1 MIEQL
6 SEPIVGNGFKWESM
20 SPAMP
25 VVSKFS
31 AAEWHKIHTETSTD
45 EEFSAWLLKYK
56 SICTPLLLL
65 RRGVPIAFV
74 FVVYDN
80 YKRRSVMIHGGTWLA
95 GHSYSLTLFR
105 AMAVLATHLMNKG
118 FLVHSQCNSQNTVSE
133 RFLRGCG
140 FVPYA
145 REDGYIKFYITQ
157 TTIGKSRLYR
167 HQIEHSRPSQPR

>member
-6 SEPIVGNGFKWESM
+6 SEPIIGNGFRWELM

-31 AAEWHKIHTETSTD
+31 PAEWHKIHTETTTD
-45 EEFSAWLLKYK
+45 CEFAAWLLKYDG
-56 SICTPLLLL
+56 ICTPLLLL
-65 RRGVPIAFV
+65 RGGVPIGFV

-80 YKRRSVMIHGGTWLA
+80 YRRNSVMIHGGTWLA
-95 GHSYSLTLFR
+95 GHTYSPTLFR
-105 AMAVLATHLMNKG
+105 AMLALATHLLDKG
-118 FLVHSQCNSQNTVSE
+118 FRVHSQCNIRNTVSE

-167 HQIEHSRPSQPR
+167 HQKEHSRAPQPR

>member
-6 SEPIVGNGFKWESM
+6 GGPIVGEGFKWELM
-20 SPAMP
+20 SPSTP
-25 VVSKFS
+25 VVSKFT
-31 AAEWHKIHTETSTD
+31 AAEWHKIHTETTTD
-45 EEFSAWLLKYK
+45 QEFSAWLLKYE

-65 RRGVPIAFV
+65 RRGVPIGFV

-80 YKRRSVMIHGGTWLA
+80 YKRSSVMIHGGTWVA
-95 GHSYSLTLFR
+95 GHHYSPTLFR
-105 AMAVLATHLMNKG
+105 AMVALSMHLLDKG
-118 FLVHSQCNSQNTVSE
+118 FLVHSQCNIRNTVSE

-167 HQIEHSRPSQPR
+167 HQIEHSRPPQPR